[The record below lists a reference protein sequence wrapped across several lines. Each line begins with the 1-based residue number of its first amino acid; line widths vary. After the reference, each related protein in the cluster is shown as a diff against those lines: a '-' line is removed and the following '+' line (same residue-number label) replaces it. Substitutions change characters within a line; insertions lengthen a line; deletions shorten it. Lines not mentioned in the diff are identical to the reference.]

1 MLNLILQL
9 YKVLAVKRGPELLKY
24 WESLADNDWEKIEF
38 LARNDGDYEKAKWD
52 FIRTKERD
60 LKISAVGGTVK
71 SLSKDIF
78 NIASIVGAI
87 FLSITV
93 LTIIGY
99 FGWNELVEKP
109 RLEKIREEARVRS
122 EQSALK
128 AEKLALNVKMLSWE
142 WTRNPDDILGFDLWG
157 KIQNSN
163 ASESVRIVIF
173 CKVIKNGGVIAY
185 QGQFE
190 GQGEIAPRSVAKVR
204 LTRNS
209 SDLNTAFVYGAVGA
223 DPINS
228 LRLDCE
234 SPRVNSLYL
243 W

>member
-1 MLNLILQL
+1 M
-9 YKVLAVKRGPELLKY
+9 KRGPELLKY
-24 WESLADNDWEKIEF
+24 WESLADDDWEKIEF
-38 LARNDGDYEKAKWD
+38 LARNDGDDEKAKWD

-71 SLSKDIF
+71 SLGKDIF

-87 FLSITV
+87 FLGITV
-93 LTIIGY
+93 LTTIGY
-99 FGWNELVEKP
+99 LGWNELVEKP
-109 RLEKIREEARVRS
+109 RLEKIREDAQVLSKE
-122 EQSALK
+122 SALK
-128 AEKLALNVKMLSWE
+128 AEKLAANVKLLNWE
-142 WTRNPDDILGFDLWG
+142 WARNPNDILGFDLWG
-157 KIQNSN
+157 KVQNGN
-163 ASESVRIVIF
+163 ASESVRIVIY
-173 CKVIKNGGVIAY
+173 CKVMKNGGVVAY

-190 GQGEIAPRSVAKVR
+190 GQGAIAPRSVAKVR
-204 LTRNS
+204 LTRKT
-209 SDLNTAFVYGAVGA
+209 SDLNTALIYGGVAA